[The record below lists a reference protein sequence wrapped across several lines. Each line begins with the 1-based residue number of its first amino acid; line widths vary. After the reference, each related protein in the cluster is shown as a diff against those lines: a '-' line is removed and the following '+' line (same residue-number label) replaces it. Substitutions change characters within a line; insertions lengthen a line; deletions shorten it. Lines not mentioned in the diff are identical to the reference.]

1 MLVKSLFKA
10 GLETKFY
17 KHFVYDKEFT
27 GNMNIDDKKSN
38 FKKNFFRFLN

>member
-27 GNMNIDDKKSN
+27 GNMNIDEKKVIS
-38 FKKNFFRFLN
+38 KKFFFVF